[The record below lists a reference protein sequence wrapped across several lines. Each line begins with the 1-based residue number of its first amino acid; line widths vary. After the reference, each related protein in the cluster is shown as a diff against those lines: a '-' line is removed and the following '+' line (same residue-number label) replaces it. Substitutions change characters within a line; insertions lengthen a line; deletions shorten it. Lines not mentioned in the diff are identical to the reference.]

1 MTNSN
6 IGLLTAALLII
17 AGIMIVLLIVLAV
30 IYLKMR
36 LKEKSELETN
46 NTDKEND
53 IKKETSKVRQY
64 TVNSVF
70 DFMEFDKIEDNMIIQ
85 KKGKRFIMVV
95 ECQGINYDLMSQEEK
110 VAVEEGFSQFLNTL
124 KEPIQLYIQTRKINL
139 ESSLQNY
146 REKVDE
152 IEKVYTKQKMRYE
165 QIAKNPNISEE
176 LIKKEYY
183 EYIKQK
189 NLYEYGKDIIYN
201 TERMSLN
208 KNILNEKYYAVL
220 SYYSESGDEGYLDK
234 DEIRERAFSELYTK
248 SKSVIRALSV
258 SGVVG
263 KILNSTELA
272 DLLYV
277 AYNRD
282 ESEDYGID
290 KARRAG
296 FDELYLTAQ
305 DYMDKKMQLLDEEIE
320 AKAYKKAN
328 EKVAEAQS
336 EKSKKYSEKKQNID
350 DIVNSLAEMYIQ
362 ENAGMLG
369 EDVAERAKEKIK
381 KERKRKETKEDVQ

>member
-139 ESSLQNY
+139 ESSL
-146 REKVDE
+146 
-152 IEKVYTKQKMRYE
+152 
-165 QIAKNPNISEE
+165 
-176 LIKKEYY
+176 KK
-183 EYIKQK
+183 
-189 NLYEYGKDIIYN
+189 
-201 TERMSLN
+201 
-208 KNILNEKYYAVL
+208 
-220 SYYSESGDEGYLDK
+220 
-234 DEIRERAFSELYTK
+234 
-248 SKSVIRALSV
+248 
-258 SGVVG
+258 
-263 KILNSTELA
+263 
-272 DLLYV
+272 
-277 AYNRD
+277 
-282 ESEDYGID
+282 
-290 KARRAG
+290 
-296 FDELYLTAQ
+296 
-305 DYMDKKMQLLDEEIE
+305 
-320 AKAYKKAN
+320 
-328 EKVAEAQS
+328 
-336 EKSKKYSEKKQNID
+336 
-350 DIVNSLAEMYIQ
+350 
-362 ENAGMLG
+362 
-369 EDVAERAKEKIK
+369 
-381 KERKRKETKEDVQ
+381 